1 MLDCCGGQLL
11 TLFDSLFL
19 SSVGRRRRRDL
30 HHLIIFVFSWHL
42 PSSSQLHKF
51 IVSNLSFLFS
61 IEKKFS
67 LSLSLSFLFTL
78 LLPPQLWPLRLTGG
92 GDCHCCCCCCFC
104 LCFFCHR
111 LPPPSSFPATDLAV
125 QFSVCAT
132 LSVAAAA
139 AAAANHSV
147 VLGICQQQ
155 QQQQQHRHSHRHQ
168 HQQHLK

>member
-1 MLDCCGGQLL
+1 MLDCCGQLL

-19 SSVGRRRRRDL
+19 SSVGRRRRLDL

-42 PSSSQLHKF
+42 FLSTSIEAFLQNHQLLFFNWKE
-51 IVSNLSFLFS
+51 VLLSFFFS
-61 IEKKFS
+61 SHFYY
-67 LSLSLSFLFTL
+67 LS
-78 LLPPQLWPLRLTGG
+78 QLWPLRLTGG
-92 GDCHCCCCCCFC
+92 GDCHCRCCCCCCCFC

-139 AAAANHSV
+139 ANHSV

-155 QQQQQHRHSHRHQ
+155 QLRRSHRHQ
-168 HQQHLK
+168 HQHQHLK